1 MDMSISE
8 SNSSRRNGK
17 DNGQTGQSNNNPNEE
32 KSNAISQPKSLI
44 AASAMKEDSIV
55 PAAMPLIRRISLLN
69 SKEPDFYQK
78 VRRT

>member
-1 MDMSISE
+1 VD
-8 SNSSRRNGK
+8 SN
-17 DNGQTGQSNNNPNEE
+17 QNEE
-32 KSNAISQPKSLI
+32 RKNAIPHPKALI
-44 AASAMKEDSIV
+44 AASTMNDIINDDSIV